1 MNVLIVK
8 LIDRVSARKACRCPL
23 NTCFVKTL
31 WKVSRL
37 FHPFVGPTSI
47 QDTQFSI
54 SDKMLEGLKIRFALQ
69 RKNYHFDWKIGL
81 LTREFK
87 FDF

>member
-1 MNVLIVK
+1 MQ
-8 LIDRVSARKACRCPL
+8 VSSEHL
-23 NTCFVKTL
+23 CFVKTL

-54 SDKMLEGLKIRFALQ
+54 SDKMPEGLKIRFCSSKEKLPVWL
-69 RKNYHFDWKIGL
+69 KNRTPNK
-81 LTREFK
+81 RV
-87 FDF
+87 